1 MTELNDNELDHFED
15 MEKLIDK
22 FLSGEYKTTIKNK
35 KFINLLKKIKE
46 KKLTEISEEETEFL
60 NNFADFY
67 FEISTNI
74 MEIMH
79 FL

>member
-35 KFINLLKKIKE
+35 KFINLLKKIKG
-46 KKLTEISEEETEFL
+46 KKLTEISEEETKFL

>member
-35 KFINLLKKIKE
+35 KFINLLKKIKG